1 MSNPT
6 QIFFNNLLLDNN
18 FNDFNEYYDYI
29 ISTSIDEQIILL
41 SKISQQN
48 NVTSISFNKSI
59 RDRLILDIKANLNWR
74 GRFLK
79 LEPVYN
85 YNGGY
90 VDESDLIWPV
100 IKNVFIK
107 NGKELKFINNDE
119 NIIINIQNPFPS
131 KKEIPLLGK
140 GSFTAVY
147 LVEMNH
153 QNYILRIT
161 MSYSVHLLYDILCMA
176 NYNKYKD
183 NLMEIILHGN
193 IEFKR
198 NNKLKVFDLAKQ
210 KNIPIT
216 NFKFNYI
223 LTKKYNVFS
232 QKTPS
237 LLTNKQKFDL
247 VINLLEL
254 LLKMYEK
261 KEFHADLKI
270 ENIGWNDKMEVIL
283 IDYDEDTIVAIN
295 TGYIYLK
302 SKPDKSFHQMIKT
315 SIIPPYINNIDQK
328 EIEKYDMYSIMGV
341 SNIIFNLKFKL
352 LDNSDLF
359 SIYPFMNLINKSY
372 DQIPKYN
379 ILIDKL
385 KELKDQIF

>member
-1 MSNPT
+1 
-6 QIFFNNLLLDNN
+6 
-18 FNDFNEYYDYI
+18 
-29 ISTSIDEQIILL
+29 
-41 SKISQQN
+41 
-48 NVTSISFNKSI
+48 
-59 RDRLILDIKANLNWR
+59 
-74 GRFLK
+74 
-79 LEPVYN
+79 
-85 YNGGY
+85 
-90 VDESDLIWPV
+90 
-100 IKNVFIK
+100 
-107 NGKELKFINNDE
+107 
-119 NIIINIQNPFPS
+119 
-131 KKEIPLLGK
+131 
-140 GSFTAVY
+140 
-147 LVEMNH
+147 
-153 QNYILRIT
+153 
-161 MSYSVHLLYDILCMA
+161 
-176 NYNKYKD
+176 
-183 NLMEIILHGN
+183 MEIILHGS

-216 NFKFNYI
+216 NFKFNYV
-223 LTKKYNVFS
+223 LTKKYNVYS
-232 QKTPS
+232 KKTPS
-237 LLTNKQKFDL
+237 ILKNKQKFDL

-254 LLKMYEK
+254 LQKMYEK

-302 SKPDKSFHQMIKT
+302 SKLDKPFYQIIKT
-315 SIIPPYINNIDQK
+315 SIIPPYIINIDQK

-341 SNIIFNLKFKL
+341 SNIIFNLEFKL
-352 LDNSDLF
+352 KDNSDLF